1 MSVKITWDAPAEFVE
16 TKTNP
21 TPAKAQV
28 GYLQARDGVLLRSAV
43 FAPETP
49 ARGTIVLMTGYSE
62 YIEKYFET
70 VTDLTTLGYCVALPE
85 WRGHGLSEG
94 QGKEPTRLHLTD
106 LDVNLRDLEDRWERL
121 VAPLP
126 KPHLGLAHSMGGQIS
141 LRAVQSHP
149 EWLEALAQS
158 APMHGIALPAPVRL
172 MLRSVMALY
181 GLMGKSDSWNPFVPP
196 SEHPV
201 EAESNQVTFDLKRF
215 RRGEKIIMQ
224 EPRLQINGASLGWMG
239 AAFKAMQ
246 DSQKP
251 AFLSTISTP
260 LYIGTAEQEV
270 LVDNGAHDYV
280 LRHVQ
285 NGHGDFYPNARHEL
299 LMEKNA
305 TRKAFLN
312 NIEAFYKAQSSV
324 V

>member
-1 MSVKITWDAPAEFVE
+1 
-16 TKTNP
+16 
-21 TPAKAQV
+21 
-28 GYLQARDGVLLRSAV
+28 
-43 FAPETP
+43 
-49 ARGTIVLMTGYSE
+49 
-62 YIEKYFET
+62 
-70 VTDLTTLGYCVALPE
+70 
-85 WRGHGLSEG
+85 
-94 QGKEPTRLHLTD
+94 
-106 LDVNLRDLEDRWERL
+106 
-121 VAPLP
+121 
-126 KPHLGLAHSMGGQIS
+126 
-141 LRAVQSHP
+141 
-149 EWLEALAQS
+149 
-158 APMHGIALPAPVRL
+158 
-172 MLRSVMALY
+172 
-181 GLMGKSDSWNPFVPP
+181 
-196 SEHPV
+196 
-201 EAESNQVTFDLKRF
+201 
-215 RRGEKIIMQ
+215 MQ

-251 AFLSTISTP
+251 AFLSTIFTP